1 MGNAVSAYTPQE
13 QTVRGESPVSE
24 TYAFIDGAYF
34 REVTSELIQKM
45 FGVEPE
51 IDYRSLLMSLRHS
64 ASPLRR
70 VFYYD
75 CLDDIQKN
83 GESAEDFE
91 TRVQA
96 QRVAFDLIQSTEG
109 FHVRLGSLSGKGNR
123 KRQKKVDVLLAVEA
137 LDHAF
142 RRNMAQVCLITGDL
156 DFSPLVDS
164 LVKLGTY
171 VKVMYEPKSA
181 ARELYA
187 AADLAYPIGL
197 GDVYN
202 WSSADFRQKHPI
214 PGGFAN
220 GMRPPGVALKTGT
233 AQNKLVELYEQN
245 GMYHIYAPMWDHYS
259 LDVNFPDRVLLERYF
274 GMMYAPIEWNVH
286 ITRTK
291 NVA

>member
-1 MGNAVSAYTPQE
+1 
-13 QTVRGESPVSE
+13 VRGELPVSE

-45 FGVEPE
+45 FGVEAE
-51 IDYRSLLMSLRHS
+51 IDYRSLFMSFRS
-64 ASPLRR
+64 YGSPLRR
-70 VFYYD
+70 AFYYD

-83 GESAEDFE
+83 GESTRDFE

-96 QRVAFDLIQSTEG
+96 QRAAFGLIQSTEG

-142 RRNMAQVCLITGDL
+142 RKNMAQVCLITGDL
-156 DFSPLVDS
+156 DFSPLVES

-171 VKVMYEPKSA
+171 VKVMYEPRSA

-187 AADLAYPIGL
+187 AADVAYPIRL
-197 GDVYN
+197 MDVYN

-214 PGGFAN
+214 PGGLAC
-220 GMRPPGVALKTGT
+220 GARPAGVVLKSGT

-245 GMYHIYAPMWDHYS
+245 GMCHIYAPLWDQYS
-259 LDVNFPDRVLLERYF
+259 LELNFRDRVLLERYF
-274 GMMYAPIEWNVH
+274 EMMYAPIEWRN
-286 ITRTK
+286 
-291 NVA
+291 